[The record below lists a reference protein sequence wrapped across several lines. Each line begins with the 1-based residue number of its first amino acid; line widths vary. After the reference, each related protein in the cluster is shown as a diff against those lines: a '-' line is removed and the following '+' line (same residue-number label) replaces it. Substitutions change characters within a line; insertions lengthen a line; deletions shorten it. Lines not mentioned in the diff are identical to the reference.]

1 MGYVK
6 KPAGMD
12 RIPRPLLIALPAP
25 LFFLHTARPPRGGK
39 GIPFH
44 VPGFFSRR
52 GFTLIELL
60 VVLVVMSVAL
70 GMVAVQMMPDS
81 RATLREEA
89 QRLALLLENAGME
102 AQTSGQQMAWSFEN
116 GGYRFWKKNGYGD
129 WVGVE
134 DDGMFRPRTLPQGM
148 TLADASV
155 ESQPLK
161 PGERMT
167 LNAAS
172 YTPPFHLRMNGGIA
186 TARITGSSTGAVAVQ
201 LDSEN

>member
-1 MGYVK
+1 MG
-6 KPAGMD
+6 
-12 RIPRPLLIALPAP
+12 RI
-25 LFFLHTARPPRGGK
+25 FRPPFIVFPECPPSLRASQTPSGRK
-39 GIPFH
+39 EVPFH
-44 VPGFFSRR
+44 VPGSFSRR

-70 GMVAVQMMPDS
+70 GMVVVQMMPDS

-102 AQTSGQQMAWSFEN
+102 AQASGQQMAWSFEN
-116 GGYRFWKKNGYGD
+116 GGYRFWKKNSYGD

-134 DDGMFRPRTLPQGM
+134 DDGMFRPRILPQGM

-155 ESQPLK
+155 ESQPLQ
-161 PGERMT
+161 PGERMS

-186 TARITGSSTGAVAVQ
+186 TARITGSSTGAVAVK